1 MAKPYFENTIFDV
14 AKVIVL
20 NVTALGISL
29 STVKEIIQIISLTLA
44 AIYTGYKFIKEI
56 KKND

>member
-1 MAKPYFENTIFDV
+1 MSRPYFENTLFDV

>member
-1 MAKPYFENTIFDV
+1 MARPYFENTLFDV
-14 AKVIVL
+14 AKVILL